1 MAAQRPGAAAG
12 LSVSSAIL
20 PAALEG
26 RAALNQEAAG
36 TKGPLRVQHG
46 VTAALCLI
54 LAYLLST
61 GFIVPRCSAF
71 TASPSTTAAIKPRG
85 LQLGIKC
92 WSSGKGCGGEWGVV
106 VVGTNAKGPWHV
118 PADTS
123 WAARWSIPAPKMCP
137 AWQGPLQLTHF
148 SGHGAPFM
156 LSPPD
161 SSFDPNLPI
170 SRGVHRALHKHSD
183 DA

>member
-1 MAAQRPGAAAG
+1 MSSTISPAG
-12 LSVSSAIL
+12 
-20 PAALEG
+20 LEG

-36 TKGPLRVQHG
+36 TKAPLRVQHG
-46 VTAALCLI
+46 VAAALCLI

-61 GFIVPRCSAF
+61 ALLSPWGSAF

-85 LQLGIKC
+85 LQLGRKC
-92 WSSGKGCGGEWGVV
+92 WSSREGCGGEWGAV
-106 VVGTNAKGPWHV
+106 VVGSNAKGPWHI

-123 WAARWSIPAPKMCP
+123 GATKWSILALKLCH

-148 SGHGAPFM
+148 AGHRAPFM
-156 LSPPD
+156 LSAPD

-170 SRGVHRALHKHSD
+170 SRGVYWALHKHSD